1 MVTCSASSL
10 LERRGRRLPN
20 HGSTLPPLLPSLL
33 PSLPPAKKIDLD
45 VAVEVLS
52 DSTSAPSASASPW
65 ETPDGTPKVI
75 PVKITSQ
82 NAKPLGQRQ
91 RRSRP
96 SINCDLVLQEQLN
109 AADPFA
115 NASCSRLEEEYEG
128 FEKLGEG
135 SCGVVYKVRARAS
148 NEEVAIKV
156 MRMDDVERLHIA
168 QKEYDMLRHVSH
180 PHVIRALDFFTY
192 SMGAVLVMDYF
203 AGKKLANAVREAPNR
218 HFQEPVAKQL
228 CGQLL
233 GAIAHLHANGI
244 IHRDIKADNIL
255 VSSSLDDLRVVDFN
269 AAKRLSEG
277 QALTM
282 TGTADYMPPEVLLGN
297 SPSQAGDVWAA
308 GLCLY
313 LMLDSRLPAER
324 RALRVSFDSLDEVPL
339 HSGSL
344 VQLDCKRWEL
354 ISEGCKEVVRE
365 CLKFCCDAR
374 PTASELLAMPWFS
387 AKLPTF

>member
-1 MVTCSASSL
+1 MVTCSSSSL
-10 LERRGRRLPN
+10 LERRGRRLPI
-20 HGSTLPPLLPSLL
+20 HGSALPPLLPTLV
-33 PSLPPAKKIDLD
+33 PTKERIRDA
-45 VAVEVLS
+45 AVEVLS

-65 ETPDGTPKVI
+65 DTPDVSPKVT

-82 NAKPLGQRQ
+82 NAQPLGK

-96 SINCDLVLQEQLN
+96 SINCELVLQEQM
-109 AADPFA
+109 AVTDPFVH
-115 NASCSRLEEEYEG
+115 CHCPRLEEEYQG

-135 SCGVVYKVRARAS
+135 SCGVVYRVRARAS

-156 MRMDDVERLHIA
+156 MRMDDVERLDIA

-180 PHVIRALDFFTY
+180 PNIIRALDFFTY
-192 SMGAVLVMDYF
+192 AMGAVLVLDYF
-203 AGKKLANAVREAPNR
+203 AGKKLAKAVREAPGR
-218 HFQEPVAKQL
+218 HFQEPVARHL
-228 CGQLL
+228 YGQLL
-233 GAIAHLHANGI
+233 GAIDHLHANGI

-255 VSSSLDDLRVVDFN
+255 VSSSLDDLRLVDFN

-282 TGTADYMPPEVLLGN
+282 TGTADYMPPEVLQGN

-324 RALRVSFDSLDEVPL
+324 RALRISFDSLDEVPFQN
-339 HSGSL
+339 GSL
-344 VQLDCKRWEL
+344 VQLDGKRWDL
-354 ISEGCKEVVRE
+354 FSESCKEVVRE
-365 CLKFCCDAR
+365 CLKFCCDTR
-374 PTASELLAMPWFS
+374 PTASELLAMSWFS
-387 AKLPTF
+387 TKASPF